1 MSQDTD
7 NSNTIYLVDG
17 SSYLY
22 RAFFGIRGGLST
34 SDGFPTNAVYGFT
47 NMLQSLLE
55 DHDPEYVAVA
65 FDAFESDVPN
75 FRKEMYEEYKA
86 NRDKM
91 PEDLAVQVPKIRE
104 LVRAL
109 HIPILEKPGL
119 EADDLIA
126 TAARRAVDQ
135 DVEVCIISADK
146 DLMQLLG
153 PHIRMHDTMRDNT
166 YTPESVEEKYGVP
179 PEKQRYVM
187 AMSGDSS
194 DNIPGVP
201 GIGPKTGGKL
211 IRKFGDLD
219 GVYENIDK
227 VGGKK
232 RPKNL
237 KEHEEQARLSLELV
251 TLKDDCDI
259 DFDLEDLRLT
269 KPNLGELQALFD
281 ELEIQSP
288 IDDIKAW
295 LDDRGWLD
303 KEQLDLLGPDSF
315 DSGSDD
321 SQDKDYRGI
330 FEMDELEEVLE
341 QCRQAERFGFDLETT
356 DIDALDAEIVGMSFA
371 WAPHEAVYIPVGH
384 RRLDEATQRQLD
396 RDAVLEKVAPLLEDA
411 DHKKVLQHWKYEWTV
426 LKSYDIELRG
436 VERDTMLMSYVLDP
450 GGSHGLDA
458 LSREYLDYDPISYT
472 DVAGS
477 GSSQVSF
484 DAVAIEDAIPYAAED
499 ADLTLILGDVL
510 AEELDDAEMDVDRL
524 LNEIEM
530 PLSRVLGIME
540 RTGICVDRDILDELS
555 REFEAEL
562 DDLRSKINELAGKEI
577 NPNSPTQLREV
588 LFEDLDLPVKKRT
601 KTGPSTAKD
610 VLEQLSE
617 LHDLPELILEFRSF
631 SKLKGTYVDALPEL
645 IRDDG
650 RIHTSFNQA
659 VTATGRLSS
668 SDPNLQN
675 IPIRTSRG
683 RQIRKAF
690 VPGDG
695 MELIVADYS
704 QIELRILAHLSQDP
718 LLLEAYRQDKDIHT
732 LTAAQVFDVEES
744 EVTKKQRELGKT
756 INYGVLYGMGSRRLA
771 RDFDIPQ
778 SEASEYIDQ
787 YFERYSVVDE
797 FFDELVEKAYKTG
810 YAETLFGRRRA
821 LPGLEGHGG
830 QQAYAERAAVNT
842 PIQGTAADIIKVAM
856 VELQDIIEA
865 DDLPMNQLLQVHD
878 ELVFEAKADVVDE
891 AKALIRDKMEGVLD
905 LDVPLTV
912 DIGTGPNWL
921 EAK

>member
-1 MSQDTD
+1 
-7 NSNTIYLVDG
+7 
-17 SSYLY
+17 
-22 RAFFGIRGGLST
+22 
-34 SDGFPTNAVYGFT
+34 
-47 NMLQSLLE
+47 
-55 DHDPEYVAVA
+55 
-65 FDAFESDVPN
+65 
-75 FRKEMYEEYKA
+75 
-86 NRDKM
+86 
-91 PEDLAVQVPKIRE
+91 
-104 LVRAL
+104 
-109 HIPILEKPGL
+109 
-119 EADDLIA
+119 
-126 TAARRAVDQ
+126 
-135 DVEVCIISADK
+135 
-146 DLMQLLG
+146 
-153 PHIRMHDTMRDNT
+153 
-166 YTPESVEEKYGVP
+166 
-179 PEKQRYVM
+179 
-187 AMSGDSS
+187 
-194 DNIPGVP
+194 
-201 GIGPKTGGKL
+201 
-211 IRKFGDLD
+211 
-219 GVYENIDK
+219 
-227 VGGKK
+227 
-232 RPKNL
+232 
-237 KEHEEQARLSLELV
+237 
-251 TLKDDCDI
+251 
-259 DFDLEDLRLT
+259 
-269 KPNLGELQALFD
+269 
-281 ELEIQSP
+281 
-288 IDDIKAW
+288 
-295 LDDRGWLD
+295 
-303 KEQLDLLGPDSF
+303 
-315 DSGSDD
+315 
-321 SQDKDYRGI
+321 
-330 FEMDELEEVLE
+330 
-341 QCRQAERFGFDLETT
+341 
-356 DIDALDAEIVGMSFA
+356 
-371 WAPHEAVYIPVGH
+371 
-384 RRLDEATQRQLD
+384 
-396 RDAVLEKVAPLLEDA
+396 
-411 DHKKVLQHWKYEWTV
+411 
-426 LKSYDIELRG
+426 
-436 VERDTMLMSYVLDP
+436 
-450 GGSHGLDA
+450 
-458 LSREYLDYDPISYT
+458 
-472 DVAGS
+472 
-477 GSSQVSF
+477 
-484 DAVAIEDAIPYAAED
+484 
-499 ADLTLILGDVL
+499 
-510 AEELDDAEMDVDRL
+510 
-524 LNEIEM
+524 
-530 PLSRVLGIME
+530 
-540 RTGICVDRDILDELS
+540 VDRDILDELS